1 MSPEEQSRRGVFYA
15 LFAYS
20 FWGLIP
26 AYYKF
31 FDHISPNEMTAH
43 RALWSAVLGMGMLTV
58 LGRLPAF
65 FAIFRQPRLLGLL
78 FLSGV
83 CISSNWMMFL
93 WSVANDRMV
102 EASMGYFI
110 NPLFSVLLGVVLLGE
125 RLRKGQVAAISLA
138 AIGVAYLVIQYGY
151 VPWIAI
157 LLPFTFGMYGFIRK
171 HTPVDA
177 IGGLTSE
184 TFFMLPAAIGY
195 IVWLSVRGTTHFS
208 ASSLSDTAFLVSVGP
223 ITLLPLTLFAA
234 AARRVRLATLG
245 LLQYLSP
252 SFTFLLAVLV
262 YNEHFDQVKLVA
274 FLFIWASLLIYTLE
288 GVRFSR
294 LGAPRAQTSPIPE

>member
-1 MSPEEQSRRGVFYA
+1 MSPEERSKQGVLYA

-26 AYYKF
+26 AYYKHF
-31 FDHISPNEMTAH
+31 EHVSTVEMTAH
-43 RALWSAVLGMGMLTV
+43 RALWSAVIGFGMLV
-58 LGRLPAF
+58 ALRRLPAF
-65 FAIFRQPRLLGLL
+65 LAIYRNPRLLGLL
-78 FLSGV
+78 VLSGV
-83 CISSNWMMFL
+83 CISSNWLMFL

-125 RLRKGQVAAISLA
+125 RLRKGQVAAIGLA
-138 AIGVAYLVIQYGY
+138 AVGVAYLIVQYGY
-151 VPWIAI
+151 VPWLAI

-177 IGGLTSE
+177 IGGLTAE
-184 TFFMLPAAIGY
+184 TLFMLPVAIGY
-195 IVWLSVRGTTHFS
+195 IVWLSVRGTSHFGAGS
-208 ASSLSDTAFLVSVGP
+208 FTDTAFLVSVGP

-245 LLQYLSP
+245 VLQYLSP

-262 YNEHFDQVKLVA
+262 FHEHFDRVKLVA
-274 FLFIWASLLIYTLE
+274 FLFIWASLFIYTLE

-294 LGAPRAQTSPIPE
+294 LGAPRPQASPIPE

>member
-1 MSPEEQSRRGVFYA
+1 MSPEEQTKRGVFYA

-31 FDHISPNEMTAH
+31 FQHISANEMTAH
-43 RALWSAVLGMGMLTV
+43 RALWSAVLGFGMLMA
-58 LGRLPAF
+58 LGRMPDFLK
-65 FAIFRQPRLLGLL
+65 IYRQPKLLGLL
-78 FLSGV
+78 FLSGI
-83 CISSNWMMFL
+83 CISSNWLMFL
-93 WSVANDRMV
+93 WSVANNRMV

-110 NPLFSVLLGVVLLGE
+110 NPLFSVMLGVVLLGE
-125 RLRKGQVAAISLA
+125 RLRKGQVVAIALA
-138 AIGVAYLVIQYGY
+138 AIGVAYIVISYGY
-151 VPWIAI
+151 VPWLAI

-171 HTPVDA
+171 HTPVDS
-177 IGGLTSE
+177 ISGLTAE
-184 TFFMLPAAIGY
+184 TSFMLPIALGY
-195 IVWLSVRGTTHFS
+195 IVWLTVRDSSHFGTTG
-208 ASSLSDTAFLVSVGP
+208 AGDTAFLISVGP

-262 YNEHFDQVKLVA
+262 YDEHFDQVKMVA
-274 FLFIWASLLIYTLE
+274 FMFIWASLFIYTLE

-294 LGAPRAQTSPIPE
+294 LGAPRAQASPIPE

>member
-1 MSPEEQSRRGVFYA
+1 MSPEEQSKRGVLYA

-26 AYYKF
+26 AYYKNF
-31 FDHISPNEMTAH
+31 EHISPNEMTAH
-43 RALWSAVLGMGMLTV
+43 RALWSAALGLGMLAV
-58 LGRLPAF
+58 LGRLPGF
-65 FAIFRQPRLLGLL
+65 IKIYGQPKLLGLL
-78 FLSGV
+78 LLSGV
-83 CISSNWMMFL
+83 CISSNWLMFL
-93 WSVANDRMV
+93 WAVDNDRMV

-110 NPLFSVLLGVVLLGE
+110 NPLFSVMLGVVLLGE
-125 RLRKGQVAAISLA
+125 RLRKGQIVSIVLA
-138 AIGVAYLVIQYGY
+138 AMGVAYIVVSYGN

-171 HTPVDA
+171 HTPVDS
-177 IGGLTSE
+177 IGGLTAE
-184 TFFMLPAAIGY
+184 TSFMLPFAIGY
-195 IVWLSVRGTTHFS
+195 VAWLTVRDASHFGT
-208 ASSLSDTAFLVSVGP
+208 ASLGDTAFLVSVGP

-252 SFTFLLAVLV
+252 SLTFLLAVLV
-262 YNEHFDQVKLVA
+262 YREHFDRVKLVA

-294 LGAPRAQTSPIPE
+294 LGAPRAQASPIPE